1 MCVDIIRVAPTLV
14 RMMVFWQ
21 ETPVRTSVGVR
32 STGGFCGYWP
42 LVLRTPTIIRG
53 SLFRWQCLFRT
64 TVGATLVSL
73 RTSVRRS
80 HFFNLP
86 ASVGRN
92 SVGVVFHGSP
102 RLWPGRIAEVNLKQ
116 PRLASNAP
124 RINSQLIHVAF
135 RQRELAGKEVKKHH
149 RRPSRGGGKLL
160 VFPLSCYMES
170 TYGNKSELEYR
181 PRHRACN

>member
-14 RMMVFWQ
+14 CMMVFWQ

-73 RTSVRRS
+73 RTWDAVVETGEISG
-80 HFFNLP
+80 LTL
-86 ASVGRN
+86 N
-92 SVGVVFHGSP
+92 SFM
-102 RLWPGRIAEVNLKQ
+102 L
-116 PRLASNAP
+116 
-124 RINSQLIHVAF
+124 
-135 RQRELAGKEVKKHH
+135 
-149 RRPSRGGGKLL
+149 LL
-160 VFPLSCYMES
+160 VNVSW
-170 TYGNKSELEYR
+170 LER
-181 PRHRACN
+181 R